1 MLLTYPIAEQTL
13 DNGLRVVVSSDR
25 AVPIVAV
32 NLWYDVGSRH
42 EPPGLTGFAHLF
54 EHLMFQ
60 GSRNVESGQH
70 FSLME
75 TAGAS
80 LNATTFFDR
89 TNYFES
95 LPSGGLDLALWLEA
109 DRMGYLLDAVN
120 QENLDNQREVVKEE
134 KRQTYDNRPYG
145 DSYERL
151 VRIAFPKDHPY
162 AHMTIGSMADLDA
175 ATVEDVHAFFRQ
187 YYGPNNA
194 VLTIVGDVTEEDAF
208 AAAKRYF
215 GPLPAIPQPPPAP
228 DGTLGPLQ
236 GIVRDDVVED
246 VPSDLITIMFRLPAE
261 GTQELEAAALAL
273 DVLATGQSSR
283 LNRRLVREEQI
294 AQSVSGGALPLVGG
308 VSFGTLTGVASDG
321 VNLQKVEDALLEEVE
336 KLAEGGITAEELLT
350 VQAQSER
357 DWLETLSTCAGRA
370 DEMSHYALLFG
381 DANRVNTRIDLIR
394 TVTAEQVQ
402 QVAAEWI
409 RADGRAQ
416 VTYRRAETAAAAAAE
431 NEAAE
436 NEAAAENEGEQE

>member
-1 MLLTYPIAEQTL
+1 MPLTYPIAEQTL

-70 FSLME
+70 FLLME

-120 QENLDNQREVVKEE
+120 QENLDNQRDVVKEE

-151 VRIAFPKDHPY
+151 VRIAFPTDHPY

-175 ATVEDVHAFFRQ
+175 ASVEDVHAFFRR

-194 VLTIVGDVTEEDAF
+194 VLTIVGDVNEEDAF

-228 DGTLGPLQ
+228 DGTIGPLR
-236 GIVRDDVVED
+236 GIIRDDVVED
-246 VPSDLITIMFRLPAE
+246 VPSDLITMMFRLPAE
-261 GTQELEAAALAL
+261 GTPELEAASLAL
-273 DVLATGQSSR
+273 EVLSAGQSSR

-294 AQSVSGGALPLVGG
+294 AQSVSGGALPLIGG

-321 VNLQKVEDALLEEVE
+321 VDLQKVEDALAEEVE
-336 KLAEGGITAEELLT
+336 KLAEGGITTEELLT

-357 DWLETLSTCAGRA
+357 DWLEQLSTCAGRA
-370 DEMSHYALLFG
+370 DEMSHYALLFD

-394 TVTAEQVQ
+394 TVTAEQIQ

-409 RADGRAQ
+409 RADRRVQ
-416 VTYRRAETAAAAAAE
+416 VTYRRPQTATAAGAAAE
-431 NEAAE
+431 NEAATE
-436 NEAAAENEGEQE
+436 NDGEQE

>member
-1 MLLTYPIAEQTL
+1 MPLTYPITEQTL

-60 GSRNVESGQH
+60 GSRHVQSGQH
-70 FSLME
+70 FALLE

-80 LNATTFFDR
+80 LNASTFFDR

-120 QENLDNQREVVKEE
+120 QENLDNQRDVVKEE

-151 VRIAFPKDHPY
+151 VKLAFTPDHPY
-162 AHMTIGSMADLDA
+162 GHMTIGSMADLDA
-175 ATVEDVHAFFRQ
+175 ATVEDVHAFFRE

-215 GPLPAIPQPPPAP
+215 GHLPSIPRPRPAP
-228 DGTLGPLQ
+228 DGTVGPLQ
-236 GIVRDDVVED
+236 GIFRDDVVAD
-246 VPSDLITIMFRLPAE
+246 VPSDLVTMMFRLPVD
-261 GTQELEAAALAL
+261 GTPDMDAATLAL
-273 DVLATGQSSR
+273 DVLAAGQSGR
-283 LNRRLVREEQI
+283 LNRRLVRDEQI
-294 AQSVSGGALPLVGG
+294 AQSVSGGALPLIGG
-308 VSFGTLTGVASDG
+308 VSFGTLTGIASEGID
-321 VNLQKVEDALLEEVE
+321 VQKVEDALAEEVE
-336 KLAEGGITAEELLT
+336 KLAEGGITADELVT
-350 VQAQSER
+350 VQAQAER
-357 DWLETLSTCAGRA
+357 DWLEQLSTVAGRA
-370 DEMSHYALLFG
+370 DEISHHALLFG
-381 DANRVNTRIDLIR
+381 DPDRVNTRIDQLR
-394 TVTAEQVQ
+394 AVTPEQVQ
-402 QVAAEWI
+402 RVAAEWI
-409 RADGRAQ
+409 RADRRAQ
-416 VTYRRAETAAAAAAE
+416 VTYRRLDGSADTSRDTSTDISTAT
-431 NEAAE
+431 
-436 NEAAAENEGEQE
+436 EGEQA